1 LIRIAVHE
9 IECTHQVAL
18 IQPRARISKEDDFL
32 KLHPRKTVAGL
43 KECVEDGVFVVLA
56 AIRGLEVGGEFCY
69 FACKCNRKVTPDS
82 GRYYCSG
89 CDKHVY
95 QVTPRYRV
103 TMNVSEGDSE
113 ALFVLFDT
121 DVHYLIGI
129 SCAELVTQSKVSLFG
144 LAPA

>member
-1 LIRIAVHE
+1 MV
-9 IECTHQVAL
+9 L

-69 FACKCNRKVTPDS
+69 SACKCNRKVTPDS

-103 TMNVSEGDSE
+103 TVNVSEGDSE

-129 SCAELVTQSKVSLFG
+129 SCAELVTQSKVSLFR
-144 LAPA
+144 LAPT